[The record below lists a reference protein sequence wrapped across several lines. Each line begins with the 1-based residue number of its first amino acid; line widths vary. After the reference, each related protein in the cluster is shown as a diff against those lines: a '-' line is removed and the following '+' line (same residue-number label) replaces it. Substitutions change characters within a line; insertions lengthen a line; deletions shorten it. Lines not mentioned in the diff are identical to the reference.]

1 MSYPLVIC
9 GMHRSGT
16 SLVASVLQKAGL
28 AIGCEAPAP
37 GLGNPRGHFEDP
49 DFLELHEEM
58 LAAEGE
64 SCFSIGENFVPP
76 VDGKFARRAEELV
89 AERRALPLWGWKD
102 PRTCLFLDFWETI
115 LPEARYLFLYR
126 RPIDVAL
133 SLWRRNGDL
142 ELREDPWRTIRSWE
156 AYNRRLLEFRDRHP
170 ERCFLAQVPAL
181 SADLG
186 GLVHRLREELQLPLD
201 AVALAEVYAPE
212 ELTPQA
218 PSNSAWESL
227 IPEALDLYRR
237 LDRSANLAEQKPPE
251 AGAEI
256 PPPTARDL
264 ALLRASETLLYVLL
278 EKCDREGTAAT
289 PTLEQR
295 KAYHRIRMEDEAAV
309 ALEFTLE
316 TGPPQ
321 VGELTAALLR
331 ERERIKELIEHLIEE
346 RERCAA
352 AEERAAELGRTIYGI
367 ERSWSFAPIRAWW
380 WLRSRGGGSK
390 G

>member
-1 MSYPLVIC
+1 MSYPLVIG

-28 AIGCEAPAP
+28 AIGCDVAAP

-76 VDGKFARRAEELV
+76 VDGKYVRRAEELI
-89 AERRALPLWGWKD
+89 AARRKLPLWGWKD
-102 PRTCLFLDFWETI
+102 PRICLFLEFWETI

-126 RPIDVAL
+126 HPVDVAL

-142 ELREDPWRTIRSWE
+142 DLREAPWRTIRSWE
-156 AYNRRLLEFRDRHP
+156 VYNRRLLEFRNRHP

-186 GLVHRLREELQLPLD
+186 GLVRRLRDELDVPLD
-201 AVALAEVYAPE
+201 ADAVPEIYAPE

-218 PSNSAWESL
+218 PSNPAWESL
-227 IPEALDLYRR
+227 IPDALELYRR
-237 LDRSANLAEQKPPE
+237 LDRSANLAERKQPSPD
-251 AGAEI
+251 AET
-256 PPPTARDL
+256 PPPAARDL
-264 ALLRASETLLYVLL
+264 VLLRASETLLYALL
-278 EKCDREGTAAT
+278 EKCDRDGAPAT
-289 PTLEQR
+289 STLEQR

-321 VGELTAALLR
+321 VRELTTALLR
-331 ERERIKELIEHLIEE
+331 ERERIKELIADVIEE

-352 AEERAAELGRTIYGI
+352 AEARGAALGQTLAGI
-367 ERSWSFAPIRAWW
+367 ERSWSFAPTRFWW
-380 WLRSRGGGSK
+380 WLRKSFGGSRE
-390 G
+390 

>member
-1 MSYPLVIC
+1 MSHPLVIS

-16 SLVASVLQKAGL
+16 SLIASVLQAAGL
-28 AIGCEAPAP
+28 AIGCEIAAP

-76 VDGKFARRAEELV
+76 VDGKFVRRAQGLV
-89 AERRALPLWGWKD
+89 AARSGLPAWGWKD
-102 PRTCLFLDFWETI
+102 PRTCLFLDFWEPI

-126 RPIDVAL
+126 HPVDVAL

-142 ELREDPWRTIRSWE
+142 ELREAPWRSIRAWE
-156 AYNRRLLEFRDRHP
+156 GYNRRLLEFHDRHP
-170 ERCFLAQVPAL
+170 ERCLLAQVPAVA
-181 SADLG
+181 ADLPA
-186 GLVHRLREELQLPLD
+186 LVRRVQEKLQIPLD
-201 AVALAEVYAPE
+201 ERALAPIFAPR

-218 PSNSAWESL
+218 PPNSAWETL

-237 LDRSANLAEQKPPE
+237 LDRSADLPAAVE
-251 AGAEI
+251 
-256 PPPTARDL
+256 TASSFTVQGGSRDL
-264 ALLRASETLLYVLL
+264 VLVRASETLLYALL
-278 EKCDREGTAAT
+278 ERCDREGDGAT
-289 PTLEQR
+289 PALEQR

-316 TGPPQ
+316 SGLPEAR
-321 VGELTAALLR
+321 ELAAALLR
-331 ERERIKELIEHLIEE
+331 EQERIEELIGQLIEE

-352 AEERAAELGRTIYGI
+352 AEERAAELGRTLKGI
-367 ERSWSFAPIRAWW
+367 EKSWSFAPIRAWW
-380 WLRSRGGGSK
+380 WLRSRLGGARQ
-390 G
+390 